1 MSFSDVDK
9 ANWGGCVLPL
19 KVRTEKAI
27 AEYKDEDKCHMMIP
41 YFNLNDQIP
50 PDHPFFSSVVSFR
63 HRLVV
68 CDLNENG
75 WTNRLEW
82 CLNKVYERKVA
93 FSQCY
98 GDDWMR
104 VGDRLLDHK
113 GHWHPFSGTPDM
125 IVMEFGS
132 IPDTAPIVVAK
143 EGILESKEGILESK
157 EGMLE
162 CKEGHSGGEGQL
174 YAAMLY
180 TAATEILRH
189 LLKGED
195 VSEQT
200 VTVKGLLINRCHD
213 CTTCQLEVQPF
224 GAGYPNWSCTTINGG
239 ALNAQRLLWILNKL
253 WELPSK
259 G

>member
-1 MSFSDVDK
+1 
-9 ANWGGCVLPL
+9 
-19 KVRTEKAI
+19 
-27 AEYKDEDKCHMMIP
+27 MMIP
-41 YFNLNDQIP
+41 YFNLNDTIP
-50 PDHPFFSSVVSFR
+50 PDHPFFSSVVSHR
-63 HRLVV
+63 QRLVV
-68 CDLNENG
+68 CDLKENG
-75 WTNRLEW
+75 WTSRLEW

-104 VGDRLLDHK
+104 VGDPFLDDK
-113 GHWHPFSGTPDM
+113 RHWHPFSGIPDM
-125 IVMEFGS
+125 LVMEFGS
-132 IPDTAPIVVAK
+132 IPDAPIVVAK
-143 EGILESKEGILESK
+143 EGILESKEESK
-157 EGMLE
+157 EGILE
-162 CKEGHSGGEGQL
+162 CKEGDSGGVGQL

-180 TAATEILRH
+180 TAATEMLRH

-224 GAGYPNWSCTTINGG
+224 GAGYPNWSCSTITGG
-239 ALNAQRLLWILNKL
+239 ALNAQRLLWTLNKL